1 MSDCGSCGFR
11 TRRPITKWI
20 SHVKKT
26 QQQHRCTY
34 KEALKIASTTYKRH
48 PSQHRTITGKGL
60 CQSVQRPVI
69 PDAHLFSPVQ
79 RQIIRF
85 FNQRYANLIQ
95 WDNFSTIEDVVISFA
110 ERDLGGYLLA
120 LRGWHL
126 ANDEQL
132 WEQLEQ
138 INEIYSETTVRCQDE

>member
-1 MSDCGSCGFR
+1 M
-11 TRRPITKWI
+11 
-20 SHVKKT
+20 
-26 QQQHRCTY
+26 
-34 KEALKIASTTYKRH
+34 
-48 PSQHRTITGKGL
+48 
-60 CQSVQRPVI
+60 
-69 PDAHLFSPVQ
+69 Q